1 MTNPG
6 VDPGLYHAPG
16 ITARIHLGQAGKAA
30 QSKIAMHEAPERK
43 AGCYQGESGRPGEGI
58 AVEAPGK
65 EPMPRQ
71 EKPRTRSDP

>member
-6 VDPGLYHAPG
+6 VDPGLYHALG

-43 AGCYQGESGRPGEGI
+43 AGCYQRESGRPG
-58 AVEAPGK
+58 
-65 EPMPRQ
+65 
-71 EKPRTRSDP
+71 